1 MLEKYLFKRGNTYQY
16 RRRTPKFITHLDTRE
31 KIVISLKTTNK
42 TQALLKAQIY
52 NDHIENYWRALA
64 QSGTAAGNKEKYKA
78 AVRLALTHGFV
89 YKTATQIA
97 DSQLQE
103 ILQRVSTELK
113 TSQDEQAVLGGVE
126 IPTITIEEGKDEYF
140 ELVADRLVNKN
151 DYQKRKWKNPR
162 LAAIKN
168 FIAITGNKPVAH
180 INRTDTLAFK
190 NWCKEKIVSGWNSG
204 TANKQITQVKNIL
217 NVLTIEYQL
226 QLDIEQLFKDTKF
239 KRNTNSRLPYEA
251 EYVQNNLLKGLD
263 KLNHKDSMVLY
274 AMADT
279 GARNSE
285 IFGLL
290 PDDIFLNEEI
300 PYIWIRPH
308 EGHALKTNTSE
319 RKIPLVGTALYA
331 FQQYPEGFKTKGNPD
346 TFSAGVNKYLKT
358 HKLKPTP
365 KHSIYSLRH
374 TFKDRLR
381 DAEAPEEII
390 DGLMGHKK
398 SGPKYGRGHK
408 LETLHKWLNKIAYSV
423 PEKG

>member
-1 MLEKYLFKRGNTYQY
+1 MEKYLFKRGNTYQY
-16 RRRTPKFITHLDTRE
+16 RRRTPQFITHLDNRE
-31 KIVISLKTTNK
+31 KVVISLKTTNI

-103 ILQRVSTELK
+103 ILERVSIELK
-113 TSQDEQAVLGGVE
+113 TPQDEAAVLGGVE
-126 IPTITIEEGKDEYF
+126 TPSITLEEGQEEYF
-140 ELVADRLVNKN
+140 ELVADRLVNKSEF
-151 DYQKRKWKNPR
+151 QIRKWKNPR
-162 LAAIKN
+162 LAAINN
-168 FIAITGNKPVAH
+168 FIAIVGNKSIAE
-180 INRTDTLAFK
+180 INRADALAFK

-204 TANKQITQVKNIL
+204 TANKQITYVKDIL
-217 NVLTIEYQL
+217 NVVTIEYQL
-226 QLDIEQLFKDTKF
+226 QLDIDLLFKDTKF

-251 EYVQNNLLKGLD
+251 EYVQNTLLKGLD

-290 PDDIFLNEEI
+290 PEDIFLNEEI

-308 EGHALKTNTSE
+308 EGHALKTSTSE

-346 TFSAGVNKYLKT
+346 TFSAGVNKYLKN

-381 DAEAPEEII
+381 DIEAPEELI

-408 LETLHKWLNKIAYSV
+408 LETLHKWLNKIAYRV
-423 PEKG
+423 PCKL

>member
-16 RRRTPKFITHLDTRE
+16 RRRTPQFITHLDARE
-31 KIVISLKTTNK
+31 KVVISLKTTNK

-64 QSGTAAGNKEKYKA
+64 QSGTAKGSKEKYKV
-78 AVRLALTHGFV
+78 AVRLAQTHGFV

-103 ILQRVSTELK
+103 ILERVSTELK
-113 TSQDEQAVLGGVE
+113 TPQDETAVLGGIE
-126 IPTITIEEGKDEYF
+126 IPQVTLEEGKEEFWD
-140 ELVADRLVNKN
+140 LVADRLVNKSEF
-151 DYQKRKWKNPR
+151 QIRKWKNPR
-162 LAAIKN
+162 LAAINN
-168 FIAITGNKPVAH
+168 FIAIVGNKPIAK
-180 INRTDTLAFK
+180 INRTDALAFK
-190 NWCKEKIVSGWNSG
+190 NWCKEKIVNGWNSG
-204 TANKQITQVKNIL
+204 TANKQITHVKDIL
-217 NVLTIEYQL
+217 NTLIIEYQIHL
-226 QLDIEQLFKDTKF
+226 NIEEFFMATKF
-239 KRNTNSRLPYEA
+239 KRNTNSRLPFEA
-251 EYVQNNLLKGLD
+251 DFVQNTLLKGLK

-290 PDDIFLNEEI
+290 PEDIFLEEDI

-308 EGHALKTNTSE
+308 EGHALKTSTSE

-331 FQQYPEGFKTKGNPD
+331 FQQYPDGFKTKGNPD
-346 TFSAGVNKYLKT
+346 TFSAGVNKYLKN
-358 HKLKPTP
+358 HGLKPTK

-381 DAEAPEEII
+381 DIEAPEEII

-398 SGPKYGRGHK
+398 NGPKYGRGHK
-408 LETLHKWLNKIAYSV
+408 LETLHKWLHKIAYSV
-423 PEKG
+423 PTS

>member
-1 MLEKYLFKRGNTYQY
+1 MEKYLFKRGNTYQY
-16 RRRTPKFITHLDTRE
+16 RRRTPQFIAHLEPRE
-31 KIVISLKTTNK
+31 KVVISLKTTNK

-64 QSGTAAGNKEKYKA
+64 QSGTAKGSKEKYKA
-78 AVRLALTHGFV
+78 AVRLAQTHGFV

-103 ILQRVSTELK
+103 ILERVSAELK
-113 TSQDEQAVLGGVE
+113 TPQDEAAVLGGVE
-126 IPTITIEEGKDEYF
+126 TPSITLEEGKEEYF

-168 FIAITGNKPVAH
+168 FMAITGNKPIAH
-180 INRTDTLAFK
+180 INRTDALAFK

-204 TANKQITQVKNIL
+204 TANKQITYVKDFL
-217 NVLTIEYQL
+217 NVLTTEYQL
-226 QLDIEQLFKDTKF
+226 QSDTEQLFKDTKF
-239 KRNTNSRLPYEA
+239 KRSTNSRLPYEA
-251 EYVQNNLLKGLD
+251 DYVQNTLLKGLD
-263 KLNHKDSMVLY
+263 KLNHKDRMVLY

-290 PDDIFLNEEI
+290 PQDIFLEEAI

-308 EGHALKTNTSE
+308 EGHALKTSTSE

-331 FQQYPEGFKTKGNPD
+331 FQQYPKGFKTKGNPD
-346 TFSAGVNKYLKT
+346 TFSAGVNKYLKN

-381 DAEAPEEII
+381 DAEAPEELI

-408 LETLHKWLNKIAYSV
+408 LETLHKWLQQIAFV
-423 PEKG
+423 VL